1 VNFLFGTTDVET
13 KLGEFTEFIRYAAA
27 QCDFQPHSSCLTRA
41 SLTTSPEANAISPAP
56 TAPVLITLRRVMF
69 RAVITF
75 SPTWLFRTGAGNSVD
90 RSLGR
95 RRKPSALKSYITVR
109 FMGSYET
116 CPKPIQ
122 ADETEHRRDDQHHRA
137 DTSPLKR
144 HRLFLV
150 RGGLVF

>member
-1 VNFLFGTTDVET
+1 VNFLFGATAVET

-27 QCDFQPHSSCLTRA
+27 QCDIQPHSSCLARA

-56 TAPVLITLRRVMF
+56 TAPVLIMLRRVMF
-69 RAVITF
+69 R
-75 SPTWLFRTGAGNSVD
+75 AGNSVD

-95 RRKPSALKSYITVR
+95 RRKPSASKSYITVR
-109 FMGSYET
+109 FMRSYET